1 MTGLASPSQIRMSF
15 VRWAIVAVPLIVLL
29 GSLSGGIG
37 GSAGESSWYAALQKP
52 ALVPPGWV
60 FDVAWNILYALMG
73 LSLALNPNARGA
85 YGRRAALPSFAIH
98 KTGRTA
104 WRERGWK
111 IVE

>member
-1 MTGLASPSQIRMSF
+1 MPNLVGKTREKGNESMTGLASPSQIRMSF

-60 FDVAWNILYALMG
+60 FGVAWTILYALIDRK
-73 LSLALNPNARGA
+73 STRLN
-85 YGRRAALPSFAIH
+85 YSH
-98 KTGRTA
+98 
-104 WRERGWK
+104 
-111 IVE
+111 